1 MTPASLKGQLR
12 GRAGISAGL
21 LALLAST
28 FLCFGVTLRATDAI
42 PLGSPVFW
50 LAALALAAALWVAF
64 LALGGGLRSLV
75 AADPVGRR
83 MRERAEGLRG
93 RTRVVLAA
101 GGACCALC
109 WVVALLAAWPGY
121 FCYDTGEIRSFV
133 LAGTLSDAQSVLH
146 ELFAGGV
153 IRGALA
159 ATGSWNASIATFVVV
174 QAAIELAA
182 LLYALDRM
190 ARWGAS
196 DVVLALCWLYFSLD
210 PFVLMLG
217 LCTTK
222 DTLFATWV
230 LLLVVE
236 CCSLWL
242 GPRRTQPAVS
252 ALAIAALSF
261 LAGAYRSN
269 GRIVVAL
276 LGAVVVLA
284 LVVRRA
290 GGRRAAPRRPGGLGV
305 LAVGLVAGILAGAL
319 WSGPAARVLE
329 VEHRNPVRE
338 MISVPTAN
346 LAYLASRGVCVDLPE
361 ELSDLDLGLLGMG
374 WDQCYQ
380 NSDVYRPYAWEVV
393 ESGRGR
399 ALLRYWLGVAREY
412 PAAAATSTLMLTRC
426 AWDPTFEAASY
437 QATWYRNVPDFA
449 YGETDTSVFA
459 CWVEGPGVQQTKVPW
474 LADLFWRISRYRNYG
489 GMPWLALLGS
499 PAALNWILLG
509 CLAFSVADKNPLGA
523 TVSLSLLAVVGTL
536 LLGPTTLVRYY
547 AFLVFCLPFV
557 LFLALRGRACLEAAA

>member
-190 ARWGAS
+190 ARWG
-196 DVVLALCWLYFSLD
+196 
-210 PFVLMLG
+210 G
-217 LCTTK
+217 L
-222 DTLFATWV
+222 
-230 LLLVVE
+230 
-236 CCSLWL
+236 
-242 GPRRTQPAVS
+242 R
-252 ALAIAALSF
+252 
-261 LAGAYRSN
+261 
-269 GRIVVAL
+269 
-276 LGAVVVLA
+276 
-284 LVVRRA
+284 
-290 GGRRAAPRRPGGLGV
+290 RRPC
-305 LAVGLVAGILAGAL
+305 AL
-319 WSGPAARVLE
+319 
-329 VEHRNPVRE
+329 
-338 MISVPTAN
+338 
-346 LAYLASRGVCVDLPE
+346 
-361 ELSDLDLGLLGMG
+361 
-374 WDQCYQ
+374 
-380 NSDVYRPYAWEVV
+380 
-393 ESGRGR
+393 
-399 ALLRYWLGVAREY
+399 
-412 PAAAATSTLMLTRC
+412 
-426 AWDPTFEAASY
+426 
-437 QATWYRNVPDFA
+437 
-449 YGETDTSVFA
+449 
-459 CWVEGPGVQQTKVPW
+459 
-474 LADLFWRISRYRNYG
+474 
-489 GMPWLALLGS
+489 LALLLAR
-499 PAALNWILLG
+499 PLRAHARALHDEGHALR
-509 CLAFSVADKNPLGA
+509 DLGA
-523 TVSLSLLAVVGTL
+523 PPRRRVLLPVAGA
-536 LLGPTTLVRYY
+536 P
-547 AFLVFCLPFV
+547 
-557 LFLALRGRACLEAAA
+557 